1 VSFINVHFYYERLV
15 SSLATDTHDANADQ
29 QDARVTLERQYRKQ
43 RNEHIILL
51 AAFFGGIALLWLTA
65 ALGILLTQG
74 IVLSAIWLFPLFL
87 LVTPLVY
94 GAVASVKSDQIAER
108 FVIAAVAAIVMTV
121 SLVLVI
127 KSGYVDDLFG
137 AVVGN
142 AVMGYQ
148 GVSRWTLLVVLP
160 IGVIISLGLTFVVSI
175 GMYAVLVRELI
186 RDYVSIGKALLLAA
200 LTPLFFML
208 AMGLSV
214 VVNSGW

>member
-1 VSFINVHFYYERLV
+1 V
-15 SSLATDTHDANADQ
+15 SSLATDTHDADADQ
-29 QDARVTLERQYRKQ
+29 QDARVTLDRQYRKA
-43 RNEHIILL
+43 RNERIILL

-87 LVTPLVY
+87 LVTPFVY
-94 GAVASVKSDQIAER
+94 RVVTSVKSGQVAER